1 MKHIL
6 CVLLLLPGM
15 SWAATYKC
23 VDQDR
28 VVYSATPCG
37 EKAQLLQYRDGQAIS
52 KGTLTLHLDA
62 SRSYRTPGAV
72 NGYAVTFVVDTG
84 ASSTTI
90 SQRVAEAAGIH
101 SCTGAGYSAT
111 ANGVVRRCV
120 ATIPEITFGAFHIK
134 NLVVAILPNM
144 NVDGL
149 LGMDV
154 LRRLKIQQLDDEMYI
169 SSQ

>member
-1 MKHIL
+1 MQRIL
-6 CVLLLLPGM
+6 FLLFLLPGL
-15 SWAATYKC
+15 SWATTYKC
-23 VDQDR
+23 VDQDK

-37 EKAQLLQYRDGQAIS
+37 ESAQLLQFRDDQAIS

-62 SRSYRTPGAV
+62 GHSFRAPGKV

-84 ASSTTI
+84 ASSTII

-101 SCTGAGYSAT
+101 SCTGAGAVAT
-111 ANGVVRRCV
+111 ANGVVQRCV
-120 ATIPEITFGAFHIK
+120 TTIPEIVFGEFHIK
-134 NLVVAILPNM
+134 NLVVTILPNM
-144 NVDGL
+144 GVDGL

-154 LRRLKIQQLDDEMYI
+154 LRRMKIQQEDGVMYI